1 MTQNGRI
8 GHCFNGFFYS
18 NFQFWG
24 QFILW
29 VLFSFCSGFCSL
41 SWTAWH
47 YHFIHTHIYTRK
59 KKGTDTRCVYLP
71 NTYYIE
77 YSSESIKSTKDIE
90 GMPPRACIQ
99 SNSVCKICFDD
110 ISRTLDTI
118 KGSLVSFKPKIP
130 HDIVPRISRLKFHH
144 RAEKSHMHLTT
155 KSETNLHQQN
165 HMQFHN
171 TSKNFEKK
179 KKSSSS
185 GGEKTT
191 DLVAKVVKGKRQ
203 H

>member
-29 VLFSFCSGFCSL
+29 ILFSFALGFVHWVGL
-41 SWTAWH
+41 LDT
-47 YHFIHTHIYTRK
+47 IIIYIYKSKKIIRK
-59 KKGTDTRCVYLP
+59 KKGTDTECVYLP

-90 GMPPRACIQ
+90 GMPSRACIQ

-110 ISRTLDTI
+110 ISKTLDTI

-130 HDIVPRISRLKFHH
+130 HDTIIVPRISRLKFHH

-165 HMQFHN
+165 HM
-171 TSKNFEKK
+171 
-179 KKSSSS
+179 
-185 GGEKTT
+185 
-191 DLVAKVVKGKRQ
+191 
-203 H
+203 